1 MRRKRSE
8 GVIAT
13 HPHPGASEAENLYT
27 KTTSTSVCSPLSAT
41 LAGII
46 VQISQHSN
54 FEQDQY
60 IRYQSS
66 LSTQGAL
73 SLLSP
78 HRDSEL
84 GEASPSSISSLEK
97 ADQNGIVPDSQS
109 LAGSSDYVPSPSAT
123 SASELTSSNQSAGD
137 ISIVH
142 SSRIADRF
150 DLDSSLPE
158 SEATHTSDAL
168 SSSVVSASEGL
179 VISSQRS
186 RSAPLQLSS
195 AKSRRKPSSR
205 CGAIAQ
211 LFRRLSDPSP
221 IIPDSLEQVSSTQL
235 AQTPIQRDNSS
246 SGTKELNKNT
256 HFSYPSQK
264 LNSSPEL
271 DFQTQISL
279 VLDSQTTQASTELV
293 GKYIFSF
300 GSVFGFSSWQF

>member
-1 MRRKRSE
+1 M
-8 GVIAT
+8 
-13 HPHPGASEAENLYT
+13 
-27 KTTSTSVCSPLSAT
+27 CSPSSAT
-41 LAGII
+41 RAGFT
-46 VQISQHSN
+46 VQISQHSS
-54 FEQDQY
+54 FERDQY

-78 HRDSEL
+78 RPDSEL
-84 GEASPSSISSLEK
+84 GESSPSSISSLEK

-109 LAGSSDYVPSPSAT
+109 LAGSFDYVPSTSAT

-142 SSRIADRF
+142 SSHIADSS
-150 DLDSSLPE
+150 DLDSSLRE
-158 SEATHTSDAL
+158 SGATHTSDAR
-168 SSSVVSASEGL
+168 SSSVVTASEGL
-179 VISSQRS
+179 VVSSQRS
-186 RSAPLQLSS
+186 RSAPLQPSS

-205 CGAIAQ
+205 RGAIPQ
-211 LFRRLSDPSP
+211 LFCRLSDPSP

-235 AQTPIQRDNSS
+235 AQTPIQRVNSS
-246 SGTKELNKNT
+246 SGTKDLNENT
-256 HFSYPSQK
+256 HFSYSSQK

-293 GKYIFSF
+293 GKYIFSL
-300 GSVFGFSSWQF
+300 GSVFCFSYRQF